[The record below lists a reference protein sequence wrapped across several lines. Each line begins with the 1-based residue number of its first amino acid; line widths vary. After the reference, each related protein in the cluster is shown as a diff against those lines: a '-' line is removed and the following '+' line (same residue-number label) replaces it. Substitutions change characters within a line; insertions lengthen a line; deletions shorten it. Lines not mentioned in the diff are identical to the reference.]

1 MSQASAPNAA
11 RSGALS
17 AAAAYLCWGLFPIFW
32 KQLSNVD
39 ALELIAHRHLWS
51 LLFVAVVMMCTGSL
65 RELAAAVRNPE
76 ALKWHAWS
84 GVLLTLN
91 WLVFV
96 WGVNHDH
103 VIEASLGYFL
113 VPLVNVAIGR
123 LLLHEHLRRLQWLAI
138 AFAAVG
144 VGVMLYA
151 LGRLPWIA
159 LSLAATFGAYGLL
172 RKKSPLGPLV
182 GLGLE
187 TLLLAPLALG
197 FLLWREHEGLGALGH
212 VSVWQN
218 ALIISAG
225 AITAVP
231 LILFANGARRIRFT
245 TLGLLQYIAPTVQFA
260 IGAWLYHEA
269 FSPERAAAFGL
280 IWCGLVLYTAD
291 NLAQPARVTAPAAD
305 LSRPTPSRTRA

>member
-1 MSQASAPNAA
+1 MSTGVSSSTA
-11 RSGALS
+11 RRGAFS

-32 KQLSNVD
+32 KQLSNIN

-51 LLFVAVVMMCTGSL
+51 LVFVLLVMACGRSL
-65 RELAAAVRNPE
+65 RELVAAARNRE

-123 LLLHEHLRRLQWLAI
+123 WLLHEHLRRLQWLAI
-138 AFAAVG
+138 AFAAAG

-172 RKKSPLGPLV
+172 RKRSPLGPLV

-197 FLLWREHEGLGALGH
+197 FLVWREDHGIGAFGH
-212 VSVWQN
+212 ISPWQN
-218 ALIISAG
+218 GLILSAG

-231 LILFANGARRIRFT
+231 LILFANGARSIRFT
-245 TLGLLQYIAPTVQFA
+245 TLGLLQYIAPSVQFA
-260 IGAWLYHEA
+260 IGAWLYHEP
-269 FSPERAAAFGL
+269 FSPERGAAFAL
-280 IWCGLVLYTAD
+280 IWTGLVLYTAD
-291 NLAQPARVTAPAAD
+291 NLAQPMRATPTAD
-305 LSRPTPSRTRA
+305 LSPPTPSRTRA

>member
-1 MSQASAPNAA
+1 MSQANAATVA
-11 RSGALS
+11 RSGAFS
-17 AAAAYLCWGLFPIFW
+17 AAVAYLCWGLFPIFW

-51 LLFVAVVMMCTGSL
+51 LVFVLLVMAAGRSW
-65 RELAAAVRNPE
+65 RELLAAMRSRE

-123 LLLHEHLRRLQWLAI
+123 FLLHEHLRRLQWLAI
-138 AFAAVG
+138 GFAAAG

-187 TLLLAPLALG
+187 TLLLAPAALG
-197 FLLWREHEGLGALGH
+197 FLVWREYHGVGALGH
-212 VSVWQN
+212 ISLWQN
-218 ALIISAG
+218 SLIVSAG

-245 TLGLLQYIAPTVQFA
+245 TLGLLQYIAPSVQFA
-260 IGAWLYHEA
+260 IGAWLYHEP
-269 FSPERAAAFGL
+269 FSPERAAAFAL
-280 IWCGLVLYTAD
+280 IWVGLVLYTVD
-291 NLAQPARVTAPAAD
+291 NLAQPTRLTTPAD
-305 LSRPTPSRTRA
+305 LSPPAPSRTRA

>member
-103 VIEASLGYFL
+103 VIELADQALYRAKA
-113 VPLVNVAIGR
+113 NGR
-123 LLLHEHLRRLQWLAI
+123 NRVELADHSE
-138 AFAAVG
+138 A
-144 VGVMLYA
+144 
-151 LGRLPWIA
+151 
-159 LSLAATFGAYGLL
+159 
-172 RKKSPLGPLV
+172 
-182 GLGLE
+182 E
-187 TLLLAPLALG
+187 
-197 FLLWREHEGLGALGH
+197 E
-212 VSVWQN
+212 QN
-218 ALIISAG
+218 AA
-225 AITAVP
+225 
-231 LILFANGARRIRFT
+231 
-245 TLGLLQYIAPTVQFA
+245 
-260 IGAWLYHEA
+260 
-269 FSPERAAAFGL
+269 
-280 IWCGLVLYTAD
+280 
-291 NLAQPARVTAPAAD
+291 
-305 LSRPTPSRTRA
+305 